1 MVYFRVIPIILV
13 DGESCYK
20 TIKFK
25 KKIYLGDPLNIIK
38 IYNDLEV
45 DELVIFDIS
54 KKSQIDLNLLS
65 KLSRASFVPLTY
77 GGKINEIDDIEN
89 VINLGFE
96 KISINN
102 LAIENL
108 PLVEKCISKFGSS
121 TVSVSVNLKRNFFG
135 KYKIYNHR
143 LKKLLK
149 IEYQDYLKKID
160 RLKPGEILLSF
171 VDNEGMKSGFDL
183 DLIKDLKKITNSNL
197 LINGGLKNF
206 SEILQIKNLNLSGV
220 AASRIFSFK
229 DSLESILISYID
241 TETKK
246 EIYEDT
252 NICT

>member
-54 KKSQIDLNLLS
+54 KKSQIDFNLLS

-121 TVSVSVNLKRNFFG
+121 TVSVSVNLKKNFFG

-143 LKKLLK
+143 QKKLLK

>member
-1 MVYFRVIPIILV
+1 MVYFRVIPIILI
-13 DGESCYK
+13 DGHGCYK

-54 KKSQIDLNLLS
+54 KNNHIDLNLLS

-77 GGKINEIDDIEN
+77 GGKINNIDDIEK

-108 PLVEKCISKFGSS
+108 SCVEESISKFGSS
-121 TVSVSVNLKRNFFG
+121 TISISINLKKNFFG
-135 KYKIYNHR
+135 KYKVYNYR
-143 LKKLLK
+143 QKKLLK
-149 IEYQDYLKKID
+149 IDYQDYLKKID
-160 RLKPGEILLSF
+160 GIKPGEILLSF

-183 DLIKDLKKITNSNL
+183 ELIRNIKKTIKSNL
-197 LINGGLKNF
+197 LVNGGLKDF

-241 TETKK
+241 TKIKK

-252 NICT
+252 NIRS